1 MAFIG
6 RERELA
12 VVGTALQ
19 RSSQRELTR
28 VAISGPLGIGTTRL
42 LDELEAR
49 IAKAADLAK
58 VTIVRARSLEPEA
71 GIAYAG
77 LRRALGKEFDAAV
90 AARPALDAPDQ
101 RGARVRESL
110 LRLFESKAANG
121 QVCLIVEDLE
131 HADPGTLELI
141 RMVLRLRRRMALTLI
156 VTFHGDEIGRGHGA
170 AGLRDELLGNP
181 GVEQIALEPMSADE
195 LLALVEAMTGD
206 RPTLSF
212 MAAVTEGSRGNPLVA
227 SQLVEASQRQAGIRL
242 SDPHEEII
250 HARLAQLERP
260 TLRALRL
267 LAAAR
272 VPMATDQLAR
282 VRLPDGHL
290 TRTAVA
296 ELGESGL
303 VAGDGADGG
312 LLSLHQLVAEAV
324 DHSTL
329 PGELH
334 ELHAALAQANGAS
347 PAIAAWHWSRA
358 FKPVKA
364 RDAYYAAAALAE
376 EIEPGPTTMADYNA
390 ALELDIDGEADADT
404 IARAAAAAA
413 AAGAFRHAATL
424 LEQAIERLADG
435 RAERLLSPRAS
446 AEARD
451 RAALLSEELGRY
463 RRESGDI
470 VGGRAAIEQA
480 LELAATAPASTRARV
495 LASLAQ
501 DLMLADYEG
510 HYEDSAKRAE
520 EARRV
525 ARSAGADGLADLAH
539 ATDTL
544 AVDLGFGRGAINK
557 ALALLDEAIDAA
569 RKAGRLDE
577 LMRCYANK
585 TTLLDLDTRREE
597 ALAAVKEGIAEAERG
612 GLALTYGS
620 FLRGNAADIL
630 FQLGRWAE
638 SEAECRA
645 ALEFPPA
652 GVAWFSPILYLG
664 LVLVESRADEEAARL
679 VGQTLLELEAV
690 PAGQWSA
697 LVLRSA
703 VSLALW
709 RGEAADAV
717 AAAES
722 GWAAVA
728 ETDDAHQM
736 AFAAATVLEA
746 CAAAAERGRA
756 KRDYSAVADAG
767 ALAERVLAAAT
778 EAMAKP
784 GLPRTVGARKE
795 AELYLATA
803 RAHSERVRGRAR
815 PEPWAKLAEAWA
827 AQSVPYN
834 VARARYWQTA
844 ALLTDRSRRS
854 EARKSITEAWKIAG
868 KLPAAPLRK
877 ALAELGVRGNIRLPE
892 DKLVAIPIQPEVGTK
907 DLVAVGPGPVSG
919 VVPADFAARI
929 GTGHR
934 HPASG
939 RFGLSPRESSVLVIL
954 TEGRTNREIAERLFI
969 SERTVAV
976 HVRRILQKMGVKGRV
991 EAAGVAIRL
1000 GLVPDAKVRR

>member
-12 VVGTALQ
+12 AVGTALQ
-19 RSSQRELTR
+19 RSSPRELTR
-28 VAISGPLGIGTTRL
+28 VAISGPLGIGITRL
-42 LDELEAR
+42 LDELETR
-49 IAKAADLAK
+49 IARASDLAK
-58 VTIVRARSLEPEA
+58 VTIVRARCLEPEA

-77 LRRALGKEFDAAV
+77 LRTALGREFDRALAAS
-90 AARPALDAPDQ
+90 PALDAPEQ

-110 LRLFESKAANG
+110 LRLLEAKAANG

-131 HADPGTLELI
+131 HADPGTLGLI
-141 RMVLRLRRRMALTLI
+141 SMLLRLRRRIALTL
-156 VTFHGDEIGRGHGA
+156 VVAFHGDEIGRGHGA
-170 AGLRDELLGNP
+170 AGLIGELEESDD
-181 GVEQIALEPMSADE
+181 VERIALEPLAAEE
-195 LLALVEAMTGD
+195 LMALVEPLLGE

-212 MAAVTEGSRGNPLVA
+212 MAAVRVGSRGNPLVA
-227 SQLVEASQRQAGIRL
+227 TQLVEANQRQAGIRL
-242 SDPHEEII
+242 SDPLEEII
-250 HARLAQLERP
+250 HARLSQLDKP

-267 LAAAR
+267 LSAAR
-272 VPMATDQLAR
+272 RPMTTDQLAG
-282 VRLPDGHL
+282 VKLADGHL
-290 TRTAVA
+290 SRTAIA
-296 ELGESGL
+296 GLADSGL
-303 VAGDGADGG
+303 ASGSSDDAPLTV
-312 LLSLHQLVAEAV
+312 HQLVAEAI

-334 ELHAALAQANGAS
+334 ALHGALAEDSARW

-358 FKPVKA
+358 LAPARA
-364 RDAYYAAAALAE
+364 RDAYLAAARAAE
-376 EIEPGPTTMADYNA
+376 SVDPGPTAAANYNA
-390 ALELDIDGEADADT
+390 ALELDLDGAADAET
-404 IARAAAAAA
+404 IARAAAAAD
-413 AAGAFRHAATL
+413 AAGSFRHAATL
-424 LEQAIERLADG
+424 AEQAIERLAGG
-435 RAERLLSPRAS
+435 RVERLLTSRGNP
-446 AEARD
+446 EARNQ
-451 RAALLSEELGRY
+451 AAILSEALGRY
-463 RRESGDI
+463 RRSSGDS

-480 LELAATAPASTRARV
+480 LELASAAPGATRAHI

-510 HYEDSAKRAE
+510 HYEDSATRAE
-520 EARRV
+520 EARS
-525 ARSAGADGLADLAH
+525 AAKAAGADGLADFAH

-544 AVDLGFGRGAINK
+544 AVDLGFGKGEINR
-557 ALALLDEAIDAA
+557 ALLLLDEAIDAA
-569 RKAGRLDE
+569 RQAGQLDE

-585 TTLLDLDTRREE
+585 TTLLDLDSRREE
-597 ALAAVKEGIAEAERG
+597 ALAVVKEGIEEAERG

-652 GVAWFSPILYLG
+652 GVPWFSPILYLG
-664 LVLVESRADEEAARL
+664 LVLVESRNDEEAARL
-679 VGQTLLELEAV
+679 VGQTLLEVEAV

-717 AAAES
+717 AAAEN
-722 GWAAVA
+722 GWARVL

-756 KRDYSAVADAG
+756 RRDYSAVADAG
-767 ALAERVLAAAT
+767 ALAARVLSVAA

-784 GLPRTVGARKE
+784 GLPKSVGARRE

-803 RAHSERVRGRAR
+803 RAHDDRVRGKAR
-815 PEPWAKLAEAWA
+815 PEAWAKLAQAWA
-827 AQSVPYN
+827 ELHIPYN
-834 VARARYWQTA
+834 QARALWWQTA
-844 ALLTDRSRRS
+844 ALLPDRTRRD
-854 EARKSITEAWKIAG
+854 EARKALTLAWKIAG

-892 DKLVAIPIQPEVGTK
+892 DKLVAIPIQPDTATK
-907 DLVAVGPGPVSG
+907 ELVAVGPGP
-919 VVPADFAARI
+919 AATLAGRI
-929 GTGHR
+929 GTGQKS
-934 HPASG
+934 ATTG
-939 RFGLSPRESSVLVIL
+939 RFGLSPRESSVLVVL

-1000 GLVPDAKVRR
+1000 GLVPEAKGRR